1 MWRLR
6 WELANWRRRRWE
18 RTCLTLSHRLPL
30 WLKYWVVN
38 DLVAYETTRES
49 NLHPDGLGAMD
60 LLKRTGKRLGW
71 DGYGD

>member
-6 WELANWRRRRWE
+6 WELANRWRRAKE
-18 RTCLTLSHRLPL
+18 RAGLTLSHRMPL

-38 DLVAYETTRES
+38 DLVAYETTREG
-49 NLHPDGLGAMD
+49 NLHPGDLGAMD

-71 DGYGD
+71 HGYGD